1 MNIRC
6 FHCGKK
12 VSTEVPGDFVMRAI
26 STCPECIEKQG
37 MSLEVII
44 RNMRIKAD
52 NCGEHDRAAG
62 LNEAADIL
70 EEDIKR

>member
-12 VSTEVPGDFVMRAI
+12 VSTEITSNFVMRAI
-26 STCPECIEKQG
+26 STCPECIEKRG

-52 NCGEHDRAAG
+52 TCGEHGRAAG
-62 LNEAADIL
+62 LNEAADVL
-70 EEDIKR
+70 EKGMGS